1 MSNSSPM
8 LGDELET
15 GKSKFYGQTR
25 LQATAAEH
33 QQALRQGMKRRHPN
47 RVLSQYDGVVN
58 TTTEAGDLYTK
69 SLVYETKKAE
79 MPKDFRPKGD
89 SDFMANQI
97 GVVAT
102 AFTNYKASKK
112 KLERMFTVGN

>member
-1 MSNSSPM
+1 M

-15 GKSKFYGQTR
+15 GKSRYYGRRR
-25 LQATAAEH
+25 LQDSTEEH
-33 QQALRQGMKRRHPN
+33 QQAIQQGMKRRHPN
-47 RVLSQYDGVVN
+47 RVLSQYDGIVN

-69 SLVYETKKAE
+69 SLVYETKKTE

-89 SDFMANQI
+89 SDFMANQM